1 MPSIHPLHRVERWA
15 FSLRAHQGEAFAFT
29 SLQEEA
35 MSTAVTQHHRIVI
48 VGGGTGGITV
58 AARLFRALKQ
68 PDIAIIEPSSAHYYQ
83 PLWTLIGGGV
93 FKKEVTRRPEKDVI
107 PRGASWIQERV
118 VELCPGDNTVVT
130 DGGQTIKY
138 DYLILA
144 PGIQLEGQHVSLES
158 VRLASDLL
166 AWDAQGTLVG
176 GNFVGTPKE
185 YPYCSRKRN
194 YGSLNA
200 SSASAGGAFGF
211 ARWFYPGPDRWRWID
226 DGGAAPAVL
235 CRICPSAHRHRYD
248 GSCSSIDGLCESAHP
263 LAYWYRALETRYDLC
278 TPRRHWRGSWC
289 ADWQSFS
296 QYASA
301 LSLRALEVVTVM

>member
-1 MPSIHPLHRVERWA
+1 V
-15 FSLRAHQGEAFAFT
+15 RAHQGEAFAFT

-68 PDIAIIEPSSAHYYQ
+68 PDIATIEPSSTHYYQ

-176 GNFVGTPKE
+176 VNFVGTPLGVPILFEKE
-185 YPYCSRKRN
+185 ELWKP
-194 YGSLNA
+194 
-200 SSASAGGAFGF
+200 
-211 ARWFYPGPDRWRWID
+211 
-226 DGGAAPAVL
+226 
-235 CRICPSAHRHRYD
+235 
-248 GSCSSIDGLCESAHP
+248 
-263 LAYWYRALETRYDLC
+263 
-278 TPRRHWRGSWC
+278 
-289 ADWQSFS
+289 
-296 QYASA
+296 
-301 LSLRALEVVTVM
+301 